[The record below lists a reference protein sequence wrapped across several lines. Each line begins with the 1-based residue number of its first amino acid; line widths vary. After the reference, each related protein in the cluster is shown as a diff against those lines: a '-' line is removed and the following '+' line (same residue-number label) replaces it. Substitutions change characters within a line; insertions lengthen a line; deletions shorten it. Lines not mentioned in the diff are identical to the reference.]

1 MAIEPAG
8 DPTHRL
14 RVLLALVIGLLALAL
29 TWQFTPAR
37 AWLEP
42 IRLIAE
48 LRAVAAS
55 LGLPMVLALFVLA
68 SSLAVPLSLLT
79 LLMVLA
85 LGPWPGALL
94 TLLGASLCAM
104 LTFGLGRWLGQAAV
118 ARWANPKLQAL
129 NQLAARRGLLA
140 VIAVR
145 LVPAA
150 PFAVVNLGLGTTR
163 IGWADLLLGNAI
175 GMLPMVG
182 VTAWAA
188 PQILAQLQHPNRW
201 GLAALLALLGAL
213 ALGTWGVRRWVQRL

>member
-1 MAIEPAG
+1 MANETAS
-8 DPTHRL
+8 DPTQRL
-14 RVLLALVIGLLALAL
+14 RVLLALAIGLLALAL
-29 TWQFTPAR
+29 TWQFSPAR

-42 IRLIAE
+42 MRLITE
-48 LRAVAAS
+48 LRGVAAG
-55 LGLPMVLALFVLA
+55 LGLPVVLALFVLA

-85 LGPWPGALL
+85 FNPWQGAGL
-94 TLLGASLCAM
+94 TVLGASLCAV

-129 NQLAARRGLLA
+129 NALAARRGLLA

-150 PFAVVNLGLGTTR
+150 PFAVVNLALGTTR
-163 IGWADLLLGNAI
+163 ISWTDLLLGNVI

-201 GLAALLALLGAL
+201 GLLALVGLLSAL
-213 ALGTWGVRRWVQRL
+213 ALGTWVVRRWVRRL